1 LALDAAAGGGG
12 GGGGGGGAGK
22 SSGTADRH
30 PPRLGYRLVDASRGR
45 ADSALEVLVGR
56 SLGRI
61 DAPSSSSAGAADE
74 EYDGGGGDGDDDA
87 YHVMIKVW
95 HTHLGYERTVMSVR
109 A

>member
-1 LALDAAAGGGG
+1 MNSIIRSIIRCPC
-12 GGGGGGGAGK
+12 K
-22 SSGTADRH
+22 ADRH
-30 PPRLGYRLVDASRGR
+30 PPLGYRLVDASRGR

-56 SLGRI
+56 SLGWI
-61 DAPSSSSAGAADE
+61 DAASSSAVD
-74 EYDGGGGDGDDDA
+74 DGGEGEGEEDA